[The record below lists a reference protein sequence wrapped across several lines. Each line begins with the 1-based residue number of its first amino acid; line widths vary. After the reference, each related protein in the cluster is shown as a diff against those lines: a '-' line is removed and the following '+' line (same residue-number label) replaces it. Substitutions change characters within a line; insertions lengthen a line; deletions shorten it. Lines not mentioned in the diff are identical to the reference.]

1 MGNQINIPKFEEY
14 KFKSVMSIKYSRKCL
29 SCESKINKDFVM
41 LSKLYLI
48 LAQLSPTG
56 CY

>member
-1 MGNQINIPKFEEY
+1 MGNQINIPKFEEC

-29 SCESKINKDFVM
+29 SGESKINKDFVM
-41 LSKLYLI
+41 LRNYLI

-56 CY
+56 CF